1 MGSRYVY
8 GSNPFRDFLLDS
20 IYLGVDISTKQAK
33 RDIDGA
39 FKYIL
44 GNLLIN
50 PNEVV
55 YLDFEIINDKNYFK
69 IKGKNSISALWLSG
83 FFPTDATLIIK
94 SNAFIIG
101 NKKYLYNKETKEL
114 TYTIIYD

>member
-1 MGSRYVY
+1 MGNRYLY

-20 IYLGVDISTKQAK
+20 ISLNIDISSKEAK
-33 RDIDGA
+33 RDIDSA

-94 SNAFIIG
+94 SNAFFIG

-114 TYTIIYD
+114 SYTIIYD